1 MEKIGYIEIKVT
13 GSKGNMELKP
23 DSYDIKEVISIIE
36 QAERLLFPGEKKER
50 PLISYKLEEGSVRN
64 IFRTSMQA
72 VIGFTAVLSQ
82 INASKNIDFLELGTA
97 KAIESFQE
105 TAVKK
110 DYAFEISTS
119 IDKTINLKID
129 TSTNFYR
136 TLDHWAEA
144 EFYFYGKITNAGG
157 KDKAN
162 IHLVVDELGTV
173 IIQTP
178 QKFLA
183 EREENLLYKTFG
195 IRTKGKQNIET
206 GEIDKSSLVFSELID
221 YNKKYDQLYLRNLR
235 NKAKDWLTKI
245 DSDNWLNDIRR
256 YDA

>member
-13 GSKGNMELKP
+13 GSNGNIELKP
-23 DSYDIKEVISIIE
+23 DTYDIKEVVGIID

-64 IFRTSMQA
+64 IFRTSMQ
-72 VIGFTAVLSQ
+72 VIIGFTAVLSQ
-82 INASKNIDFLELGTA
+82 VQASRNIDFLELNTA

-105 TAVKK
+105 AAVRK
-110 DYAFEISTS
+110 DYTFEISTS
-119 IDKTINLKID
+119 INKAEILKID
-129 TSTNFYR
+129 SSTNFYR
-136 TLDHWAEA
+136 TTEYWAEA

-162 IHLVVDELGTV
+162 IHLVVDELGTI

-183 EREENLLYKTFG
+183 DREENLLYKTFG
-195 IRTKGKQNIET
+195 IRTKGKQNTET
-206 GEIDKSSLVFSELID
+206 GEIDRSSLIFSELID
-221 YNKKYDQLYLRNLR
+221 YNKKYDELYLKNLR
-235 NKAKDWLTKI
+235 NKAK
-245 DSDNWLNDIRR
+245 NWLGKINPDEWLKEIRG